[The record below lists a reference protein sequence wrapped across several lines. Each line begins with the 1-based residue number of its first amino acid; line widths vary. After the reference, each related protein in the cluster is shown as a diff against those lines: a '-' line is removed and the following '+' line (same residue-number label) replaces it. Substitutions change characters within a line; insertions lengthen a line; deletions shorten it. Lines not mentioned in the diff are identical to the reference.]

1 MECFNDLL
9 IQISFMCQLLYQTKT
24 LKNSKIRIRFKINR
38 IKMLLIFLKCKRPVL
53 IEFVNLKEDNKMNN
67 FIDRDNY
74 SKLMS
79 RMKLCI
85 LYTTKIMKIC
95 FTFKRIEKKLFKN
108 YKSSFSDTV
117 TFVSFD
123 FFRFL

>member
-1 MECFNDLL
+1 
-9 IQISFMCQLLYQTKT
+9 
-24 LKNSKIRIRFKINR
+24 
-38 IKMLLIFLKCKRPVL
+38 MLLIFLKCKRPVL

-79 RMKLCI
+79 RMKLRI

-117 TFVSFD
+117 TFISFD
-123 FFRFL
+123 FLDFCKYSEK